1 MPKERSTDAAQT
13 SNPEVPTALLEWM
26 RVGWKDARPTNVVP
40 RSVASR
46 CASRREALSQ
56 LFPGRV
62 LVIPSG
68 TAKTRANDTVFRFR
82 PGSDFIY
89 LVGDGEAGE
98 VLVFLPRASSGHD
111 VVLFTD
117 PDTDYADSA
126 FFTDHHRG
134 ALWVGSP
141 RGLRVSEATFG
152 IEARPV
158 GRLSESIRGRDAI
171 SVVRGLDPGVDGLV
185 AAAGSVDDE
194 LAAAIS
200 ELRLYKDSGEIEEL
214 AEACRV
220 TRLGFEDIVRSL
232 PTSRTERD
240 IDAVFQFRAHRE
252 SGGVGY
258 SPIAAAGSNA
268 TVLHWIRRD
277 GELRAG
283 DLLLVDAGAET
294 PGYYTADVT
303 RTLPISGQF
312 TDSQRTIYELVW
324 HAHQAA
330 LEAVRP
336 GVDFLAGHR
345 AAMAVIAEGLSALEI
360 LTVPAAEALQEDRQ
374 LYKRYTIHGVS
385 HMLGIDV
392 HDSSNARPE
401 NAMRGRLAEG
411 MVLTIEPGVYF
422 QVNDE
427 TVPEKFR
434 GVGVRIEDDI
444 LVTKQGYRL
453 LSAGLPVAPHD
464 VEAWM
469 ERIWSEA

>member
-1 MPKERSTDAAQT
+1 
-13 SNPEVPTALLEWM
+13 
-26 RVGWKDARPTNVVP
+26 
-40 RSVASR
+40 
-46 CASRREALSQ
+46 
-56 LFPGRV
+56 
-62 LVIPSG
+62 
-68 TAKTRANDTVFRFR
+68 
-82 PGSDFIY
+82 
-89 LVGDGEAGE
+89 
-98 VLVFLPRASSGHD
+98 
-111 VVLFTD
+111 
-117 PDTDYADSA
+117 
-126 FFTDHHRG
+126 
-134 ALWVGSP
+134 
-141 RGLRVSEATFG
+141 
-152 IEARPV
+152 
-158 GRLSESIRGRDAI
+158 
-171 SVVRGLDPGVDGLV
+171 
-185 AAAGSVDDE
+185 
-194 LAAAIS
+194 
-200 ELRLYKDSGEIEEL
+200 
-214 AEACRV
+214 
-220 TRLGFEDIVRSL
+220 
-232 PTSRTERD
+232 
-240 IDAVFQFRAHRE
+240 
-252 SGGVGY
+252 
-258 SPIAAAGSNA
+258 
-268 TVLHWIRRD
+268 
-277 GELRAG
+277 LRAG